1 MPDALTMTVHAMPAP
16 DLDARQ
22 RRRRGGR
29 RQMLLVLLACAAPVL
44 VSYLSYYV
52 IRPEGRTNYAE
63 LVTPTREIPA
73 GLSLRTLD
81 GQPVDPSGLRGQWL
95 LLVVS
100 DASCDPACEGRV
112 YLQRQLR
119 EMLGK
124 ERDRVDRVWLVTG
137 AGAPAP
143 ALVQAAQATPG
154 LKLLKAERDALAG
167 WLQPASGQ
175 ALEDHVYIVDPM
187 GRWMMRAPVDP
198 DPAKLKRDLDRL
210 LRASSSW
217 DRAGA

>member
-29 RQMLLVLLACAAPVL
+29 HQMLLVLLACAAPVL

-63 LVTPTREIPA
+63 LVTPTRELPPA
-73 GLSLRTLD
+73 LALRTLD
-81 GQPVDPSGLRGQWL
+81 GQPADAAGLLGQWL
-95 LLVVS
+95 LVIVS
-100 DASCDPACEGRV
+100 DAACDAACEGRV

-137 AGAPAP
+137 VGAPAP
-143 ALVQAAQATPG
+143 ALQLAARATPG
-154 LKLLKAERDALAG
+154 LKLLKAERDALAA
-167 WLQPASGQ
+167 WLQPAAGR
-175 ALEDHVYIVDPM
+175 ALEDHVYIVDPL

-217 DRAGA
+217 DRPGA

>member
-1 MPDALTMTVHAMPAP
+1 MAEALTMSVHALPTP

-22 RRRRGGR
+22 RRRSVGR

-44 VSYLSYYV
+44 VSYLTYYL
-52 IRPEGRTNYAE
+52 IRPEGRNNYSE
-63 LVTPTREIPA
+63 LVSPTRALPA
-73 GLSLRTLD
+73 ALPLQTLQ
-81 GQPVDPSGLRGQWL
+81 GQALPAADLRGQWL
-95 LLVVS
+95 LVIVS
-100 DASCDPACEGRV
+100 DAACNDACQGRV

-124 ERDRVDRVWLVTG
+124 ERDRVDRVWFVTG
-137 AGAPAP
+137 PGAPA
-143 ALVQAAQATPG
+143 ATLQQAAQTTAG
-154 LKLLKAERDALAG
+154 LKMLKAPREALVG
-167 WLQPASGQ
+167 WLQPAAGR
-175 ALEDHVYIVDPM
+175 ALEDHLYIVDPM

-217 DRAGA
+217 DRAGN